1 LKTGFKFL
9 NNYLKKSLFKIKRKM
24 QIFVWLFGREK
35 QHTWQRELGI
45 NVGAPFFFGYPFFF
59 LGRAASHRSGKT
71 PYNVQE
77 RRKACG
83 TKFLLE
89 TTKMAELIALGRVI
103 IHRMTFFWGRFHTHE
118 KTEIGNLRVKNLNL
132 ARDER
137 HGSPSTTTRV
147 LVLNDDLIRPTRL
160 KT

>member
-1 LKTGFKFL
+1 VG
-9 NNYLKKSLFKIKRKM
+9 
-24 QIFVWLFGREK
+24 IFFTDPE
-35 QHTWQRELGI
+35 
-45 NVGAPFFFGYPFFF
+45 
-59 LGRAASHRSGKT
+59 SGKT

-77 RRKACG
+77 RRKACD

-89 TTKMAELIALGRVI
+89 TTRMAELIALGRVT
-103 IHRMTFFWGRFHTHE
+103 IHRMMFFGGVHFLTHE